1 MFGGTHSQD
10 MEVLVLIGRLILIA
24 VFSVAGISKLADR
37 KGSRQALAGF
47 GVPER
52 LTTPFAWLLP
62 IAEILVAIALLP
74 LTTAWFGGIGALLL
88 LLAFLVGIGVNLAR
102 GNAPDCHCFG
112 QLHSEPVSWKVF
124 ARNVVLAALAA
135 LIVVQGK
142 DNVGLSATDWM
153 NDMKVGEILSL
164 LFSVF
169 AAAMVVPVFFL
180 LRKALQQQTTL
191 LETVTAMKKVIE
203 EDYAEPAPVEREDA
217 VPPVEGLPV
226 GAMAPAFSFPT
237 LEAGQT
243 SLEDLLALGKSVLLL
258 FVSPNC
264 SPCKSLLP
272 HLRAWQRD
280 YGDFLTIALLSK
292 GTEKEVRNKIAKY
305 DATHVLLQGE
315 SSIADEYQAK
325 WTPAAVLIDHSG
337 RIASP
342 VTSGDAA
349 IRALITHTVATAEN
363 QSAANGNGARPQI
376 KVGNSLFKVG
386 EAAPRFALSDVAGN
400 EVSFDTFLQRDTL
413 LLFWN
418 PTCGFCKGMA
428 DDLKRWEAK
437 SKSQALQIVFVAT
450 GEAGEVKKESETF
463 QSLFLHDPE
472 MDIAPLFGANGTPS
486 AVLIGAD
493 GRIASSLAVGERNI
507 LALLG
512 VRKVE
517 LPIAKGGPNG
527 TKEHARNGLATETIT
542 G

>member
-1 MFGGTHSQD
+1 
-10 MEVLVLIGRLILIA
+10 MEVILLLARLWLAI
-24 VFSVAGISKLADR
+24 VFVVAGLTKLADR
-37 KGSRQALAGF
+37 EGARQALAGF
-47 GVPER
+47 GVPNG
-52 LTTPFAWLLP
+52 LTTLLVWLLP
-62 IAEILVAIALLP
+62 ITEIIVALALLP
-74 LTTAWFGGIGALLL
+74 LSIAWFGSIGALVLL
-88 LLAFLVGIGVNLAR
+88 SAFLVGISVNLAR

-124 ARNVVLAALAA
+124 VRNVVLAAMAA

-142 DNVGLSATDWM
+142 EDVGLSATEWM

-164 LFSVF
+164 VFSVF
-169 AAAMVVPVFFL
+169 AVAMLVPVFVL
-180 LRKALQQQTTL
+180 LRRGLKQQAEL
-191 LETVTAMKKVIE
+191 LETVSAVKKIIE

-226 GAMAPAFSFPT
+226 GAMAPAFSFPM
-237 LEAGQT
+237 LDGGQM
-243 SLEDLLALGKSVLLL
+243 SLADLLARGKSVLLL

-272 HLRAWQRD
+272 HIRAWQRD
-280 YGDFLTIALLSK
+280 YDDFLTVALLSK
-292 GTEKEVRNKIAKY
+292 GTEKEVQKKIAKY
-305 DATHVLLQGE
+305 EAKYVFLQGE
-315 SSIADEYQAK
+315 SSIADDYQAK
-325 WTPAAVLIDHSG
+325 WTPAAVLIDPSG
-337 RIASP
+337 KIASP

-349 IRALITHTVATAEN
+349 IRALVTHTVATAGN
-363 QSAANGNGARPQI
+363 QNGAAAIGARPQI

-386 EAAPRFALSDVAGN
+386 EAAPRFSLSDLDAKEINFGDLLTK
-400 EVSFDTFLQRDTL
+400 ETL

-428 DDLKRWEAK
+428 DDLRRWESKASGK
-437 SKSQALQIVFVAT
+437 SMQMVFVST
-450 GEAGEVKKESETF
+450 GEAAEVKTESETF

-486 AVLIGAD
+486 AVLIDAD
-493 GRIASSLAVGERNI
+493 GNIASSLAVGERNI

-512 VRKVE
+512 VRKIE
-517 LPIAKGGPNG
+517 LPIAKGLSNG
-527 TKEHARNGLATETIT
+527 RSEQLAGELTTETIA